1 MSLTKKALLD
11 LAKNFG
17 VIGRHKMTKDDLD
30 AAVKLAVAAQQNVG
44 NYEYTLPFRVR
55 QYYVAAKN
63 DEAHVSL
70 PPQAKAIFNFM
81 QETGFV
87 GTGAAIVKAAV
98 AAGKLKTAQDPATL
112 YAFYAR
118 KLEDAGVRLV

>member
-1 MSLTKKALLD
+1 MSLTKKELLD

-17 VIGRHKMTKDDLD
+17 VVGRHEMSKEELD
-30 AAVKLAVAAQQNVG
+30 AAVKLAVASEQNVG
-44 NYEYTLPFRVR
+44 NYIYTLPFRPRMYHV
-55 QYYVAAKN
+55 VAKN
-63 DEAHVSL
+63 DESHASL
-70 PPQAKAIFNFM
+70 PPQAKSIFDFM
-81 QETGFV
+81 QEAGFV